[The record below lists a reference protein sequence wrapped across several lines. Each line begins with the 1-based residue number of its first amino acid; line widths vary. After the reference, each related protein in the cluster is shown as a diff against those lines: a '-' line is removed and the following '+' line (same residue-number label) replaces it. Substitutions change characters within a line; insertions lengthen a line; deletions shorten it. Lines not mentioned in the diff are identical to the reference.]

1 MPQTDNHPFT
11 WGKILHSWKQRGRA
25 LMSRPKPAVLWAENR
40 PSRRFDPERPQ
51 SDPAGSRW
59 GQNPWLFH
67 EDAFRYIFSSPSLLQ
82 KKHITLFFI
91 VKSKKFNLT
100 EQTKLIW
107 DEIYFGPNLFCY
119 FYGSLREFHNFII
132 IRPNPKCVRPEQTS
146 TERTPTLT
154 VAQNSGESGVFT
166 SKSQQLSN

>member
-1 MPQTDNHPFT
+1 METKRKSSYVPAKT
-11 WGKILHSWKQRGRA
+11 SCV
-25 LMSRPKPAVLWAENR
+25 MSRKSSFTTLWPRTTPKWSCWKSVRTE
-40 PSRRFDPERPQ
+40 SMTM
-51 SDPAGSRW
+51 SW
-59 GQNPWLFH
+59 GCISIHLQQPFSASEETYYIILYTGKNFFFLFW
-67 EDAFRYIFSSPSLLQ
+67 
-82 KKHITLFFI
+82 K

>member
-25 LMSRPKPAVLWAENR
+25 LMFRPKPAVLWAENR

-51 SDPAGSRW
+51 SDPAGNRW
-59 GQNPWLFH
+59 GQNPWLCH

-82 KKHITLFFI
+82 KKHITLFSIQGKTFFFLFWK

-107 DEIYFGPNLFCY
+107 DEIY
-119 FYGSLREFHNFII
+119 SLREFHNFII